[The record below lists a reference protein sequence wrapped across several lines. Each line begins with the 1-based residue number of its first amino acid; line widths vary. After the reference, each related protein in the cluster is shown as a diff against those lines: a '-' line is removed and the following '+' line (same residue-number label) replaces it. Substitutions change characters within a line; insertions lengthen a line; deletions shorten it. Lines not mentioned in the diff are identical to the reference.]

1 MRRTMD
7 DTALVV
13 PLSNAKRPPLDG
25 GFFASRGI
33 LAAMSHSEHP
43 DETAAPSGSDRAS
56 ADIDTR
62 VDVIV
67 RTADVDAV
75 ADALVAQRTRI
86 LDRWLSVASRQ
97 PFHAE
102 RPDHSVS
109 DHIPA
114 LFDAVVDV
122 LRRRRDL
129 LDDETAA
136 PLDDEAVSAAAI
148 AHAQV
153 RFDQGLG
160 PVAVVTEFRILRQE
174 IGRAMA
180 TELDARMETS
190 DAVAGITLVGDA
202 LDGAATV
209 GLTALSDRIETL
221 RESFLAT
228 TLHDVRQPIT
238 LVEGSLHLAD
248 RWLAEPAP
256 DTGRV
261 NEAVHDAL
269 LATTELVTMID
280 TLSDASRVAM
290 GALDADPEPVSLDH
304 VVRDTVGALGPEA
317 RDRVRITVEPGA
329 TADRAV
335 GRQPAPAARRQSRRQ
350 CAQVLPR
357 RPAGRGRSSVPA
369 RARPLASC
377 SATGASGWRRTSS
390 IASSNGS
397 RGPTGRASSGAAG
410 LGLGLYACRGIVSAH
425 GGTIVVSSDG
435 YDRGTTVIVTLPTMD
450 EEQDTLEG

>member
-1 MRRTMD
+1 MG
-7 DTALVV
+7 
-13 PLSNAKRPPLDG
+13 P
-25 GFFASRGI
+25 
-33 LAAMSHSEHP
+33 
-43 DETAAPSGSDRAS
+43 
-56 ADIDTR
+56 
-62 VDVIV
+62 
-67 RTADVDAV
+67 V
-75 ADALVAQRTRI
+75 ADAMVAQRSRI

-97 PFHAE
+97 PFHAA

-109 DHIPA
+109 DHIPQ
-114 LFDAVVDV
+114 LFDAMVDV
-122 LRRRRDL
+122 LRRRADMS
-129 LDDETAA
+129 DESSTA
-136 PLDDEAVSAAAI
+136 PLDDEAVSAAAV
-148 AHAQV
+148 AHAQA

-180 TELDARMETS
+180 SELDAGMQTR

-209 GLTALSDRIETL
+209 GLTALSDRIETV

-256 DTGRV
+256 DTARV

-304 VVRDTVGALGPEA
+304 VVRETVGTLGAETRHRVHVSIESGANLIGLWDATLLHRLVANLIGNALKYSAADQPVEIALSRGQGPTACVTVRDQGIGMAPDEL
-317 RDRVRITVEPGA
+317 DRVFERFTR
-329 TADRAV
+329 TDRA
-335 GRQPAPAARRQSRRQ
+335 RR
-350 CAQVLPR
+350 
-357 RPAGRGRSSVPA
+357 
-369 RARPLASC
+369 
-377 SATGASGWRRTSS
+377 
-390 IASSNGS
+390 
-397 RGPTGRASSGAAG
+397 SGAAG

-425 GGTIVVSSDG
+425 GGTITVASDG
-435 YDRGTTVIVTLPTMD
+435 YDRGTTVTVTLPTMD
-450 EEQDTLEG
+450 EEFDTPEA

>member
-1 MRRTMD
+1 
-7 DTALVV
+7 V
-13 PLSNAKRPPLDG
+13 PQLE
-25 GFFASRGI
+25 
-33 LAAMSHSEHP
+33 HSE
-43 DETAAPSGSDRAS
+43 ETPAPSASDRPS
-56 ADIDTR
+56 GDIDTR
-62 VDVIV
+62 VDVIAGS
-67 RTADVDAV
+67 ADMAPI
-75 ADALVAQRTRI
+75 ADALVVQRTRI

-114 LFDAVVDV
+114 LFDAVVAV
-122 LRRRRDL
+122 LRRRDL
-129 LDDETAA
+129 PDERSSA

-180 TELDARMETS
+180 SELDIDIDTK
-190 DAVAGITLVGDA
+190 DAMAGITVVGDA

-238 LVEGSLHLAD
+238 LVEGSLLLAD

-256 DTGRV
+256 DTARV

-290 GALDADPEPVSLDH
+290 GAIDADPEPVGLDH
-304 VVRDTVGALGPEA
+304 VVRETISSLGPEA
-317 RDRVRITVEPGA
+317 RARVQVTVEPGA
-329 TADRAV
+329 NLIGLWDASLLRRLVANLIGNALKYSPTEQPVEVVVGPGEGPTARVSFHDHGIGMAPDELDRVFERFARTDRA
-335 GRQPAPAARRQSRRQ
+335 RQ
-350 CAQVLPR
+350 
-357 RPAGRGRSSVPA
+357 
-369 RARPLASC
+369 
-377 SATGASGWRRTSS
+377 
-390 IASSNGS
+390 
-397 RGPTGRASSGAAG
+397 SGAAG

-425 GGTIVVSSDG
+425 GGTIVVTSDG
-435 YDRGTTVIVTLPTMD
+435 YDRGTTVVVTLPTMD
-450 EEQDTLEG
+450 EDPDPLDD

>member
-1 MRRTMD
+1 MPHTHQ
-7 DTALVV
+7 
-13 PLSNAKRPPLDG
+13 P
-25 GFFASRGI
+25 
-33 LAAMSHSEHP
+33 E
-43 DETAAPSGSDRAS
+43 ETAATSGNDRAS

-67 RTADVDAV
+67 RSADMGPV
-75 ADALVAQRTRI
+75 ADALAVQRTRI
-86 LDRWLSVASRQ
+86 LDRWVSVASRQ

-102 RPDHSVS
+102 RPNHAVS
-109 DHIPA
+109 DHIPE

-122 LRRRRDL
+122 LRRRDL
-129 LDDETAA
+129 ADEESTA
-136 PLDDEAVSAAAI
+136 PLDDDAVSAAAT

-180 TELDARMETS
+180 TQLAAEMQTS

-248 RWLAEPAP
+248 RWLAEPTP
-256 DTGRV
+256 DTDRL
-261 NEAVHDAL
+261 NEVVHDAL

-304 VVRDTVGALGPEA
+304 VVRDTVASLGQEA
-317 RDRVRITVEPGA
+317 RDRVRIAVEPGA
-329 TADRAV
+329 HLIGLWDASLLRRLVANLIGNALKYSPADRLVEVEV
-335 GRQPAPAARRQSRRQ
+335 GPGEGPTARLSVRDQGIGMAPDELDRVFERFARTD
-350 CAQVLPR
+350 
-357 RPAGRGRSSVPA
+357 
-369 RARPLASC
+369 RARQ
-377 SATGASGWRRTSS
+377 
-390 IASSNGS
+390 
-397 RGPTGRASSGAAG
+397 SGAAG

-425 GGTIVVSSDG
+425 GGTIVVTSEG
-435 YDRGTTVIVTLPTMD
+435 YDRGTAVTVTLPTMD
-450 EEQDTLEG
+450 VEQAGADE